1 MRWRTLFRADHLA
14 GLSAADLDVL
24 QGLKLARSADFR
36 GKMESA
42 HLAYEWPGI
51 ARHALI
57 VEPTVVQ
64 RASAL
69 IAAGNDLTAAHAEEL
84 MQDTYRSFVHDYAP
98 RFAQLFQLLLD
109 SQDPLVFH
117 CTAGKD
123 RTGWGRRPAA
133 HRAGRGRGHRDA
145 GLPADQ
151 PALPAPRHHLRPH
164 AAEVMDVLWRVQA
177 SYLAAATDMVR
188 ADFGGMQGYL
198 RDALGIDSAARER
211 LAALYLEGDYL
222 RSRGGGLARL
232 TWAVP
237 VGCAGDEGDCDEVRH
252 AWAGR
257 DGAGGPECGAGWL
270 RGRVPGDVSG
280 SQASS
285 GSGVTVFGTVDANV
299 SHTRTSR

>member
-1 MRWRTLFRADHLA
+1 MLTPAAAAAAASSPAPSRSIRLDGASNFRDLGGYTGLDGRRVRWRTLFRADHLA

-123 RTGWGRRPAA
+123 RTGWAAALLLTALGVDEDTVMQDYLLTNQLYQRPATTV
-133 HRAGRGRGHRDA
+133 
-145 GLPADQ
+145 
-151 PALPAPRHHLRPH
+151 APMP
-164 AAEVMDVLWRVQA
+164 AEVMDVLWRVQA

-211 LAALYLEGDYL
+211 LAALYLEG
-222 RSRGGGLARL
+222 
-232 TWAVP
+232 
-237 VGCAGDEGDCDEVRH
+237 
-252 AWAGR
+252 
-257 DGAGGPECGAGWL
+257 
-270 RGRVPGDVSG
+270 
-280 SQASS
+280 
-285 GSGVTVFGTVDANV
+285 
-299 SHTRTSR
+299 

>member
-1 MRWRTLFRADHLA
+1 MLTPAAAAAAASSPAPSRSIRLDGASNFRDLGGYTGLDGRRVRWRTLFRADHLA

-123 RTGWGRRPAA
+123 RTGWAAALLLTALGVDEDTVMQDYLLTNQLYQRPAA
-133 HRAGRGRGHRDA
+133 TF
-145 GLPADQ
+145 
-151 PALPAPRHHLRPH
+151 APMP
-164 AAEVMDVLWRVQA
+164 AEVMDVLWRVQA

-188 ADFGGMQGYL
+188 ADFGGMEGYL

-211 LAALYLEGDYL
+211 LAALYLEG
-222 RSRGGGLARL
+222 
-232 TWAVP
+232 
-237 VGCAGDEGDCDEVRH
+237 
-252 AWAGR
+252 
-257 DGAGGPECGAGWL
+257 
-270 RGRVPGDVSG
+270 
-280 SQASS
+280 
-285 GSGVTVFGTVDANV
+285 
-299 SHTRTSR
+299 

>member
-1 MRWRTLFRADHLA
+1 MLTPAAAAAAASSPAPSRSIRLDGASNFRDLGGYTGLDGRRVRWRTLFRADHLA

-123 RTGWGRRPAA
+123 RTGWAAALLLTALGVDEDTVMQDYLLTNQLYQRPTTTF
-133 HRAGRGRGHRDA
+133 
-145 GLPADQ
+145 
-151 PALPAPRHHLRPH
+151 APMP
-164 AAEVMDVLWRVQA
+164 AEVMDVLWRVQA

-211 LAALYLEGDYL
+211 LAALYLEG
-222 RSRGGGLARL
+222 
-232 TWAVP
+232 
-237 VGCAGDEGDCDEVRH
+237 
-252 AWAGR
+252 
-257 DGAGGPECGAGWL
+257 
-270 RGRVPGDVSG
+270 
-280 SQASS
+280 
-285 GSGVTVFGTVDANV
+285 
-299 SHTRTSR
+299 

>member
-1 MRWRTLFRADHLA
+1 MLTPAAAAAAASSPAPSRSIRLDGASNFRDLGGYTGLDGRRVRWRTLFRADHLA

-123 RTGWGRRPAA
+123 RTGWAAALLLTALGVDEDTVMQDYLLTNQLYQRPAA
-133 HRAGRGRGHRDA
+133 TF
-145 GLPADQ
+145 
-151 PALPAPRHHLRPH
+151 APMP
-164 AAEVMDVLWRVQA
+164 AEVMDVLWRVQA

-211 LAALYLEGDYL
+211 LAALYLEG
-222 RSRGGGLARL
+222 
-232 TWAVP
+232 
-237 VGCAGDEGDCDEVRH
+237 
-252 AWAGR
+252 
-257 DGAGGPECGAGWL
+257 
-270 RGRVPGDVSG
+270 
-280 SQASS
+280 
-285 GSGVTVFGTVDANV
+285 
-299 SHTRTSR
+299 

>member
-1 MRWRTLFRADHLA
+1 MDTEMLTPAAAAAAVSSPAPSRSIRLDGASNFRDLGGYAGLDGRRVRWRTLFRADHLA

-84 MQDTYRSFVHDYAP
+84 MQDTYRSFVHAYAP

-123 RTGWGRRPAA
+123 RTGWAAALLLTALGVDEDTVMQDYLLTNQLYQRPATTF
-133 HRAGRGRGHRDA
+133 
-145 GLPADQ
+145 
-151 PALPAPRHHLRPH
+151 APMP
-164 AAEVMDVLWRVQA
+164 AEVMDVLWRVQA

-188 ADFGGMQGYL
+188 ADFGGMEGYL

-211 LAALYLEGDYL
+211 LAALYLEG
-222 RSRGGGLARL
+222 
-232 TWAVP
+232 
-237 VGCAGDEGDCDEVRH
+237 
-252 AWAGR
+252 
-257 DGAGGPECGAGWL
+257 
-270 RGRVPGDVSG
+270 
-280 SQASS
+280 
-285 GSGVTVFGTVDANV
+285 
-299 SHTRTSR
+299 

>member
-1 MRWRTLFRADHLA
+1 MLTPAAAAAAASSPAPSRSIRLDGASNFRDLGGYTGLDGRRVRWRTLFRADHLA

-123 RTGWGRRPAA
+123 RTGWAAALLLTALGVDEDTVMQDYLLTNQLYQRPATTF
-133 HRAGRGRGHRDA
+133 
-145 GLPADQ
+145 
-151 PALPAPRHHLRPH
+151 APMPV
-164 AAEVMDVLWRVQA
+164 EVMDVLWRVQA

-211 LAALYLEGDYL
+211 LAALYLEG
-222 RSRGGGLARL
+222 
-232 TWAVP
+232 
-237 VGCAGDEGDCDEVRH
+237 
-252 AWAGR
+252 
-257 DGAGGPECGAGWL
+257 
-270 RGRVPGDVSG
+270 
-280 SQASS
+280 
-285 GSGVTVFGTVDANV
+285 
-299 SHTRTSR
+299 